1 MHIII
6 KEITKSHMAIS
17 YDDGKKCLKVILKY
31 IDNEQEIILDFQG
44 VDFVITAFLNPIIGD
59 LIIQK
64 GKSIME
70 KIEVDNANKN
80 IVDKIKLV
88 RDDTLL
94 KRKDILEE

>member
-1 MHIII
+1 M
-6 KEITKSHMAIS
+6 KKITKSHMAIS
-17 YDDGKKCLKVILKY
+17 YNDGKKCLKLILEH

-44 VDFVITAFLNPIIGD
+44 IDFAITAFLNPIIGD

-70 KIEVDNANKN
+70 KIEVDNGNKN

-88 RDDTLL
+88 RNNTLL